1 MNANDKTVIITGGA
15 RGIGK
20 ALALA
25 FKHKGARSLSI
36 THGNDGIRV
45 SVVCPQYVATPMLGY
60 CEGEGLDEYPGVIS
74 PSQVADSVIQGIEAE
89 DFLILPHPEVER
101 YIQAKTQN
109 YGRWLGGMR
118 KLRRNI
124 LSKVG
129 STRLV
134 DMHKLV

>member
-60 CEGEGLDEYPGVIS
+60 CEGEGEGE
-74 PSQVADSVIQGIEAE
+74 GE
-89 DFLILPHPEVER
+89 
-101 YIQAKTQN
+101 
-109 YGRWLGGMR
+109 G
-118 KLRRNI
+118 
-124 LSKVG
+124 
-129 STRLV
+129 
-134 DMHKLV
+134 